1 MSNPI
6 RGSKPA
12 FATGLRHADDATGRA
27 RRDLAPKW
35 ISREFR
41 PTT

>member
-6 RGSKPA
+6 RRSKPA
-12 FATGLRHADDATGRA
+12 FANGLRHADDATGRA